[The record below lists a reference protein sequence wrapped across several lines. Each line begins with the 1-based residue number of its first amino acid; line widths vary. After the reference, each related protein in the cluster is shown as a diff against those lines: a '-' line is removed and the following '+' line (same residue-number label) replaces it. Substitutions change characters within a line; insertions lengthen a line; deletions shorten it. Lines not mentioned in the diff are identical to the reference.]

1 MELTHFT
8 KSNYKDFF
16 NLNPEQINLKWQI
29 THWILEKEITLP
41 DWHQYAFNEEG
52 DIFYKFLLTDD
63 ASWQF
68 VGFNTDTEKPNVCHA
83 AFSSE
88 W

>member
-8 KSNYKDFF
+8 KFNYKEYFIA
-16 NLNPEQINLKWQI
+16 NPNQINLKWQI
-29 THWILEKEITLP
+29 THWVLEKEKTLP
-41 DWHQYAFNEEG
+41 DWHQYAFNEDGE
-52 DIFYKFLLTDD
+52 IFYRFLLNEDQD
-63 ASWQF
+63 WQF
-68 VGFNTDTEKPNVCHA
+68 VGYDVEKQSSNVCHT